1 MAKITLEELVDIAFA
16 HEEGDP
22 FDWGVFKDGKE
33 QAMAM
38 IGSSILEQ
46 FDKEVITDADRL
58 ILLSTITKLVTEN
71 MILHSKLLAKITLEE
86 LVDIAFAHEE
96 GDPFDW
102 GVFKDGKEQAMAMIG
117 SSILEQFDKEVI
129 TDADRL
135 ILLSTITKLVTENMI
150 LHSKLLSTKQ

>member
-1 MAKITLEELVDIAFA
+1 MAKISLEEFVDIAFA

-46 FDKEVITDADRL
+46 FDKD
-58 ILLSTITKLVTEN
+58 
-71 MILHSKLLAKITLEE
+71 
-86 LVDIAFAHEE
+86 
-96 GDPFDW
+96 
-102 GVFKDGKEQAMAMIG
+102 
-117 SSILEQFDKEVI
+117 VI